1 VTSKPVEVLGE
12 IDEQDTVGTRIRR
25 LRIAHGMTQRELA
38 HPDYSRTL
46 LAAVEAGTRNPSERM
61 LADVARRL
69 GVDPDDLRYGRPPG
83 AAAALDDALQ
93 QARRLLSQ
101 GKIGYAE
108 DVFRRVRA
116 DASRYALTEPAC
128 WAGYW
133 LGEARLQ
140 SGDLRGAEEQ
150 FDRVRKEPPSTPRT
164 AAVARWA
171 YCRFAGG
178 DLSTA
183 LAVLQEE
190 LRTLRDCPTVH
201 ADGRLRLSS
210 SLLYIFVE
218 LDWRERARR
227 LEADALALLPD
238 VTVPEWLAHFYTTAG
253 QLRRTPAEL
262 PEAERMFTEAGRIY
276 RELGLTR
283 EVGLC
288 HWAHG
293 YVLRRVGR
301 LTPAAA
307 ELSAAAE
314 VLLAVGATQDHAGA
328 TLELAEVRRR
338 QGELDQ
344 AARLAV
350 QAARVS
356 AEVRHAECMAE
367 ADRLLGLI
375 AVGRGLP
382 AEGERLLTQAAAR
395 YEQMGLMAELVR
407 TCRMLGDVLLE
418 VGRNADAV
426 AVLRRGLHA
435 AENIR

>member
-1 VTSKPVEVLGE
+1 
-12 IDEQDTVGTRIRR
+12 
-25 LRIAHGMTQRELA
+25 
-38 HPDYSRTL
+38 
-46 LAAVEAGTRNPSERM
+46 M
-61 LADVARRL
+61 LSQVARRL

-83 AAAALDDALQ
+83 AAAALGDTLQ
-93 QARRLLSQ
+93 EARRLLSQ

-108 DVFRRVRA
+108 DVFRQVRA
-116 DASRYALTEPAC
+116 DASRYAFTELAC

-150 FDRVRKEPPSTPRT
+150 FGHVREEPPSTPRT

-190 LRTLRDCPTVH
+190 LRTPPESPAAH
-201 ADGRLRLSS
+201 ADGRLRLST

-218 LDWRERARR
+218 LDWRERARQ
-227 LEADALALLPD
+227 LEADAQALLPLI
-238 VTVPEWLAHFYTTAG
+238 TVPEWLAHFYTTAG

-262 PEAERMFTEAGRIY
+262 PQAERMFTEARRIY
-276 RELGLTR
+276 RDLGLTR

-293 YVLRRVGR
+293 YILRRVDK
-301 LTPAAA
+301 LAPAAK

-314 VLLAVGATQDHAGA
+314 ILLAVGATQDHAGA

-338 QGELDQ
+338 QGELDE
-344 AARLAV
+344 AARLAT

-367 ADRLLGLI
+367 ADRLLGLV
-375 AVGRGLP
+375 AVGRSDP
-382 AEGERLLTQAAAR
+382 AEAERLLTRAAAR
-395 YEQMGLMAELVR
+395 YERAGLMAELVR
-407 TCRMLGDVLLE
+407 TCRMLGDVLLDA
-418 VGRNADAV
+418 GREADAV
-426 AVLRRGLHA
+426 VVLRRGLHA
-435 AENIR
+435 AEQIR

>member
-1 VTSKPVEVLGE
+1 
-12 IDEQDTVGTRIRR
+12 
-25 LRIAHGMTQRELA
+25 M
-38 HPDYSRTL
+38 
-46 LAAVEAGTRNPSERM
+46 EAGTRNPSEPM
-61 LADVARRL
+61 LTHVAQRL

-83 AAAALDDALQ
+83 AAADLNDALQ
-93 QARRLLSQ
+93 RARRLLSE

-108 DVFRRVRA
+108 DEFRRVRA
-116 DASRYALTEPAC
+116 DASRYALTEPAG

-150 FDRVRKEPPSTPRT
+150 FGRVRDEPPSTPRT

-171 YCRFAGG
+171 YCRFARG

-190 LRTLRDCPTVH
+190 LRAPAELPAH
-201 ADGRLRLSS
+201 ADGRLRLSA

-227 LEADALALLPD
+227 LEADAQALLPQA
-238 VTVPEWLAHFYTTAG
+238 TVPEWLAHFYTTAG
-253 QLRRTPAEL
+253 QLRRSPAEL

-293 YVLRRVGR
+293 YVLRRVDR
-301 LTPAAA
+301 LPEAAR

-314 VLLAVGATQDHAGA
+314 ILRAVGATQDHAGA
-328 TLELAEVRRR
+328 TLELAEVCRR
-338 QGELDQ
+338 QGDLDQ
-344 AARLAV
+344 AARLATEAGRISHDV
-350 QAARVS
+350 H
-356 AEVRHAECMAE
+356 HAECMAE
-367 ADRLLGLI
+367 ADRLLGLV
-375 AVGRGLP
+375 AVGRGDP
-382 AEGERLLTQAAAR
+382 AAGERLLTRAAAR
-395 YEQMGLMAELVR
+395 YEQTGLMAELVR

-418 VGRNADAV
+418 AGREADAV
-426 AVLRRGLHA
+426 VVLRRGLHA
-435 AENIR
+435 AEKIR